1 MKVLN
6 LGQKSDIDILC
17 FLHVSEVPESEK
29 VVFGKW
35 SVCLS
40 VNSLA
45 PKRKEI
51 ETSNLVSEIVVII
64 GRDTKIFEKIAHA
77 QRVAA
82 IELFMFW
89 LYCKKTALT
98 IFFKIFVA
106 TPNYVTY
113 SSPPT
118 KFP

>member
-40 VNSLA
+40 VCEQPSA
-45 PKRKEI
+45 QTK
-51 ETSNLVSEIVVII
+51 
-64 GRDTKIFEKIAHA
+64 RDTDFKFGTIGTSGHGMQHEDFRKNRACAKSSCH
-77 QRVAA
+77 
-82 IELFMFW
+82 
-89 LYCKKTALT
+89 KT
-98 IFFKIFVA
+98 F
-106 TPNYVTY
+106 
-113 SSPPT
+113 
-118 KFP
+118 